1 MRVICFHDPQG
12 ENGFLSNWYPCEFVV
27 DGQKFTSSEQYF
39 MYRKALLF
47 RDEGAARRILTSDDC
62 SQMQQ
67 IGRHI
72 SNYNDKIWNGYRQLI
87 MYEAV
92 FAKFSQDP
100 ELKKK
105 LLDTGN
111 EVLAE
116 ASLADR
122 IWGIGLRM
130 NDSRIFNMRNWQDGK
145 NLLGFTLMKVRE
157 DLKKS

>member
-1 MRVICFHDPQG
+1 MRVICFHDPLG
-12 ENGFLSNWYPCEFVV
+12 ENGYLSNWYPCEFTV
-27 DGQKFTSSEQYF
+27 DGKKFTSSEQYF

-47 RDEGAARRILTSDDC
+47 KDEGAAKRIMAVDDC
-62 SQMQQ
+62 QQ
-67 IGRHI
+67 IQQLGRRI
-72 SNYNDKIWNGYRQLI
+72 SNYNDKVWNGYRQLI
-87 MYEAV
+87 MYEGLW
-92 FAKFSQDP
+92 AKFTQNP

-116 ASLADR
+116 ASLSDR

-130 NDSRIFNMRNWQDGK
+130 NDSRIFSMKNWQDGR

-157 DLKKS
+157 DLKK

>member
-12 ENGFLSNWYPCEFVV
+12 ENGYLSNWYPCEFTV
-27 DGQKFTSSEQYF
+27 DGKNFTSSEQYF

-47 RDEGAARRILTSDDC
+47 KDEGAAKRILAADDC
-62 SQMQQ
+62 QQIQQ
-67 IGRHI
+67 IGRRI
-72 SNYNDKIWNGYRQLI
+72 SNYNDKVWNGYRQLI
-87 MYEAV
+87 MYEALW
-92 FAKFSQDP
+92 AKFTQNP

-116 ASLADR
+116 ASLSDR

-130 NDSRIFNMRNWQDGK
+130 NDSQIFSMKNWQDGR

-157 DLKKS
+157 DLKK

>member
-12 ENGFLSNWYPCEFVV
+12 ENGYLSNWYPCEFTV
-27 DGQKFTSSEQYF
+27 DGKKFTSSEQYF

-47 RDEGAARRILTSDDC
+47 KDEGAAKRIMAVDDC
-62 SQMQQ
+62 QQIQQ
-67 IGRHI
+67 IGRRI
-72 SNYNDKIWNGYRQLI
+72 SNYNDKVWNGYRQLI
-87 MYEAV
+87 MYEGLR
-92 FAKFSQDP
+92 AKFSQNP

-116 ASLADR
+116 ASLSDR

-130 NDSRIFNMRNWQDGK
+130 NDSRIFSMKNWQDGR

-157 DLKKS
+157 DLKK

>member
-12 ENGFLSNWYPCEFVV
+12 ENGYLSNWYPCEFTV
-27 DGQKFTSSEQYF
+27 DGKNFTSSEQYF

-47 RDEGAARRILTSDDC
+47 KDEGAAKRILAADDC
-62 SQMQQ
+62 QQIQQ
-67 IGRHI
+67 IGRRI
-72 SNYNDKIWNGYRQLI
+72 SNYNDKVWNGYRQLI
-87 MYEAV
+87 MYEALW
-92 FAKFSQDP
+92 AKFTQNP

-116 ASLADR
+116 ASLSDR

-130 NDSRIFNMRNWQDGK
+130 NDSRIFSMKNWQDGR

-157 DLKKS
+157 DLKK